1 MTVGKLCHV
10 LKDHEVIPRS
20 LSNVAKNENEARN
33 GSSSMLSLHEWF
45 GAFQKK
51 KGAAFQNIPDTQPQL
66 NRRQHSKCLTTIEA
80 TVQHYCHSAFNFSK
94 AKILPM
100 LAATVQHCYHP
111 ANMVP
116 MLTLLPTT
124 YPIGF
129 SPLHSLHISTTFAKL
144 TFQKQSVSQ
153 CWQPLC
159 NTATTLPMC
168 W

>member
-1 MTVGKLCHV
+1 MKMENDWLDCSKGGREGKNTFNFLLLLWRMNWCCADYSKVGIV
-10 LKDHEVIPRS
+10 SQPS
-20 LSNVAKNENEARN
+20 

-129 SPLHSLHISTTFAKL
+129 SPLHSLHTSTTFAKL
-144 TFQKQSVSQ
+144 TFPKPRV
-153 CWQPLC
+153 C
-159 NTATTLPMC
+159 
-168 W
+168 